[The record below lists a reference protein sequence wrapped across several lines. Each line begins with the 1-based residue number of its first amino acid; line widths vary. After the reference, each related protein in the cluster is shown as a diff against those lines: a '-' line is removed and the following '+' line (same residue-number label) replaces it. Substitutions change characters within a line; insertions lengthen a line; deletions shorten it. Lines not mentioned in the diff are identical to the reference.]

1 MMSYLQGKRD
11 YVYFINLDEYLFLAW
26 NHQSSTWFFFSLYV
40 QNFISVS
47 TLCLVRGPWGGSSSL
62 LLLVQVRELCVVV
75 VV

>member
-40 QNFISVS
+40 QNFIFVS
-47 TLCLVRGPWGGSSSL
+47 TLYLGMGHGVGE
-62 LLLVQVRELCVVV
+62 VE
-75 VV
+75 